1 MTLAGLARLCRQD
14 LSAAPG
20 RSWLSA
26 LGIALGIWVF
36 VMIVALG
43 LGARDLVLREVVR
56 ELPVDML
63 EVVPK
68 SLDLGLFQVGAG
80 TLFGT
85 AAPLGPE
92 TLLRLSTLPDV
103 AAAYPRIEVPL
114 PMGARGGARLFGHA
128 LYTDLFM
135 DAIPPELVA
144 EEVGPDFVDH
154 PDRVPVLI
162 SPQLIDIYN
171 ASIASALGTPA
182 LGRDLLRG
190 FDFEL
195 VVGKSLMLGSRGAK
209 RAGVERAEIV
219 GVSRHAMRLGVTVP
233 QATAERLLQTY
244 SDSSAPPRYTAVLVR
259 ARSADKIPVLAQ
271 AVEAMGF
278 AVDRTA
284 ANTRR
289 LLTAATALC
298 SGVGLLVVLLATLNI
313 THSFVAQLSERRREL
328 AVLRAI
334 GARRRELL
342 FITLTQAAFL
352 GLLGGVLGLVLA
364 RLAAWGVDTAV
375 ATWFPR
381 FPFRPPSFFEFSL
394 TLDAVG
400 LGCAVLA
407 SMVGAVGPAWRAAQM
422 AIGRGLA
429 E

>member
-1 MTLAGLARLCRQD
+1 MTLRGLVQLCRQD
-14 LSAAPG
+14 LAAAPG
-20 RSWLSA
+20 RSCLSA

-36 VMIVALG
+36 VLIVALG

-80 TLFGT
+80 TLFGN
-85 AAPLGPE
+85 AQPLGPE

-114 PMGARGGARLFGHA
+114 PMGAQGGARLFGHA

-135 DAIPPELVA
+135 DAIPPALVA
-144 EEVGPDFVDH
+144 SEVGPDFVDR
-154 PDRVPVLI
+154 PDRVPVII

-171 ASIASALGTPA
+171 ASIAGALGTPA
-182 LGRDLLRG
+182 LGSDLLRG
-190 FDFEL
+190 FGFDL

-209 RAGVERAEIV
+209 RTGVEHAEIV
-219 GVSRHAMRLGVTVP
+219 GVSRYAMRLGVTVP
-233 QATAERLLQTY
+233 QATAERLLKTY
-244 SDSSAPPRYTAVLVR
+244 GNSDAPPRYAAVLVQ
-259 ARSADKIPVLAQ
+259 ARSAAKIPVLAQ

-298 SGVGLLVVLLATLNI
+298 SGVGLLVVALATLNI
-313 THSFVAQLSERRREL
+313 AHSFVAQLSERRREL
-328 AVLRAI
+328 AVLRAL

-342 FITLTQAAFL
+342 IITLAQAAFL
-352 GLLGGVLGLVLA
+352 GLLGGVLGLALA
-364 RLAAWGVDTAV
+364 RCAAWGVDTAV

-381 FPFRPPSFFEFSL
+381 FPFRPPSFFEFPAA
-394 TLDAVG
+394 LDAAG
-400 LGCAVLA
+400 LACAVLA
-407 SMVGAVGPAWRAAQM
+407 SMVGAAGPAWRAAQM
-422 AIGRGLA
+422 AIVRGLA